1 MLPTNKVMLIGF
13 TKPGC
18 DALQLLHSLLQNALL
33 VLSGHALFLSLQYT
47 QVVKGILNGRQFS
60 HS

>member
-1 MLPTNKVMLIGF
+1 MLPNNKVMLIGF

-33 VLSGHALFLSLQYT
+33 VFSACDHDLSGKTSAALVCAEAT
-47 QVVKGILNGRQFS
+47 
-60 HS
+60 